1 VPDIVPAGLVSRRG
15 LLAAITATAVAGPV
29 GAGASRP
36 WPNGARAAVSLT
48 YDDGLDS
55 QLTYALPQLQAA
67 GFRATF
73 FLVQENMQARL
84 ADWRR
89 VAGLGNEIGDHTETH
104 PCSLEGFSA
113 SRFEDTEIRP
123 MERFLNQNFGAAGP
137 RVYAYPCGYI
147 GLGHG
152 PADERYRRYAKLL
165 DGTFEAART
174 VDGPPMD
181 PRSAW
186 ADRMH
191 LSGYEPTYDVDDP
204 RRAYAYLDEA
214 MRHGRWAVLIFHDVL
229 PRRRRAGDTSLAS
242 HQAILDFI
250 REKPLWCAPMG
261 EVLARL
267 APGRRGS
274 QTIAGAT
281 RRELAPARHL
291 AGEVDKS

>member
-1 VPDIVPAGLVSRRG
+1 M
-15 LLAAITATAVAGPV
+15 AIGVAGPV
-29 GAGASRP
+29 GAGAGGP
-36 WPNGARAAVSLT
+36 WPNGARGAVSLT

-55 QLTYALPQLQAA
+55 QLTYALPQLEAA
-67 GFRATF
+67 GFKATF

-104 PCSLEGFSA
+104 PCNLEGFSA
-113 SRFEDTEIRP
+113 GRFEDTEIRP
-123 MERFLNQNFGAAGP
+123 MERFLNANFGASGP

-152 PADERYRRYAKLL
+152 PADARYRRYAKLL

-174 VDGPPMD
+174 VSGPPMD

-191 LSGYEPTYDVDDP
+191 LTGYEPTYDVDDP
-204 RRAYAYLDEA
+204 RRAYAYLDAA
-214 MRHGRWAVLIFHDVL
+214 MRHGLWAILIFHDVL
-229 PRRRRAGDTSLAS
+229 PRRRHAGDTSLAS

-250 REKPLWCAPMG
+250 RAKPLWCAPMG

-267 APGRRGS
+267 APHARGS

-281 RRELAPARHL
+281 RLRGEAAR
-291 AGEVDKS
+291 S